1 MRGFVYDAK
10 RIVNRHVSGCARW
23 FLCDKTALCFSVGG
37 GAGGAV
43 AHYYKNTSKLC
54 VKWVCTRET
63 FSVRHR
69 LGTAEDGRRCA
80 GKDGSMDGWML

>member
-1 MRGFVYDAK
+1 MRSFVYDAK
-10 RIVNRHVSGCARW
+10 LIVNRPVTGCARW
-23 FLCDKTALCFSVGG
+23 FLCDKTALFFSVGG
-37 GAGGAV
+37 GGGVV

-69 LGTAEDGRRCA
+69 LGTAEDGRRCVW
-80 GKDGSMDGWML
+80 KDGWMDGWTL